1 MRQKSDTSGCDK
13 NLCVCGYEWKLLDK
27 MGKSLGVKRGLEFGN
42 RKQGD
47 KRLLCSSSNE
57 YSRMTNSFEV
67 LPNTLRHSKYFEVL
81 VGTFET
87 LLGTSRKET
96 NKRLFVLELE

>member
-1 MRQKSDTSGCDK
+1 MEIVGQ
-13 NLCVCGYEWKLLDK
+13 N
-27 MGKSLGVKRGLEFGN
+27 GKKLGVKRGFEFGN
-42 RKQGD
+42 RKQRD

-67 LPNTLRHSKYFEVL
+67 LPNTLRHFKYFEVL

-87 LLGTSRKET
+87 LLRTSRKET
-96 NKRLFVLELE
+96 NKSFVLELE